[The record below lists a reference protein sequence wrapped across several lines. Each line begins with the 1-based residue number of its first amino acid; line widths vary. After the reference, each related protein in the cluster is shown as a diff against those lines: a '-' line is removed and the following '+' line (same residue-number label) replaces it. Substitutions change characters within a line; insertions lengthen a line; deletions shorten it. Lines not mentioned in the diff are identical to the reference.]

1 MNPQL
6 TEALGYMSVSSYPL
20 PCPDDVKARIAALR
34 LPTSFSLSSSSTP
47 VSSSPMN
54 ITAWRPGPGSGGSGS
69 GPGFGGGGGFK
80 GDRDRDRDSR
90 DNRGYR
96 NSQQDSRDEWITPHQ
111 RRQPFPHSHPSR
123 PPYSHAPSH
132 MRPPSR
138 QAPQQSP
145 MRQQEQSQSPQQTPM
160 RRQEKPAHGGSRVP
174 PPRFGKKIRTDVT
187 ADERIMDCIRDKM
200 NKFSVLTYDATKSWL
215 SELLNSGDTG
225 FLTDFITLVFEKA
238 ASEPTFCALYAK
250 LITELCVSFSHLI
263 VDIKRIFTEFMDVF
277 VDADVVE
284 NKDKDKDE
292 TSAAAYKQFLAFR
305 ERRRFRRGYAKFIG
319 EIAVTNSAILS
330 SADMYQTCWVILKQ
344 LVSVKSQEGKGIMC
358 EEFADCLTSLV
369 TSCMELLNQNPSQK
383 SELFAAVKAAMTKDV
398 SLTNKARFALMDITD
413 LFSK

>member
-1 MNPQL
+1 
-6 TEALGYMSVSSYPL
+6 
-20 PCPDDVKARIAALR
+20 
-34 LPTSFSLSSSSTP
+34 
-47 VSSSPMN
+47 
-54 ITAWRPGPGSGGSGS
+54 
-69 GPGFGGGGGFK
+69 
-80 GDRDRDRDSR
+80 
-90 DNRGYR
+90 
-96 NSQQDSRDEWITPHQ
+96 
-111 RRQPFPHSHPSR
+111 
-123 PPYSHAPSH
+123 
-132 MRPPSR
+132 
-138 QAPQQSP
+138 
-145 MRQQEQSQSPQQTPM
+145 
-160 RRQEKPAHGGSRVP
+160 
-174 PPRFGKKIRTDVT
+174 
-187 ADERIMDCIRDKM
+187 M
-200 NKFSVLTYDATKSWL
+200 NKFSILTYDATKSWL

-284 NKDKDKDE
+284 DTGE
-292 TSAAAYKQFLAFR
+292 AYKQFIAFR

-413 LFSK
+413 LFSA